1 MKIERVATAAVDLN
15 VFRGRSKSLDCDC
28 ELGWKFGL
36 RGTDENH
43 HFVVTA
49 FE

>member
-1 MKIERVATAAVDLN
+1 MEVKCVATAAVDLN
-15 VFRGRSKSLDCDC
+15 VFRGRAKCLNCDR

-43 HFVVTA
+43 HFVVAT
-49 FE
+49 F